1 MSWICRSESWKTVTF
16 PQPDDARDYVPDTA
30 GELPTSSSREPDF
43 PVSRKTVT
51 HLAHAVAR
59 LRAGLMRFHV
69 LACGDHAM
77 MDGSYAVVKA
87 QGTADVVAARVVPLI
102 DDNFFP
108 FVVDY
113 AADRIFVF
121 SIHNLLKL
129 WRTDFEVDSDEL
141 LGCSSYLLCSD
152 VSGHVADFSYMY
164 TMSEFFAVA
173 SNRVPS
179 EVCTFL

>member
-1 MSWICRSESWKTVTF
+1 MVIVKF

-30 GELPTSSSREPDF
+30 GELPTSQSKEPDF
-43 PVSRKTVT
+43 PIHRKTVT

-77 MDGSYAVVKA
+77 MDGSYSVVKA
-87 QGTADVVAARVVPLI
+87 QGTADAVASRVVPLL

-113 AADRIFVF
+113 SSDRIFVC

-129 WRTDFEVDSDEL
+129 CRTDLEVESD
-141 LGCSSYLLCSD
+141 
-152 VSGHVADFSYMY
+152 
-164 TMSEFFAVA
+164 
-173 SNRVPS
+173 
-179 EVCTFL
+179 